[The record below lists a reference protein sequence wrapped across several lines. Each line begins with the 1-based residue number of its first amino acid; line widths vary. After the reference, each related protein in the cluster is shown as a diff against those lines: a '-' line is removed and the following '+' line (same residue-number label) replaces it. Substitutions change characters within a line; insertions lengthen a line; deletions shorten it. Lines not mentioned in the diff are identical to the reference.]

1 MRSAGVLAALLG
13 LLLLIHSSC
22 GLQQGDHQQYT
33 VAPGWRSIKVKTERQ
48 LRTALNN
55 PALGWADRRVIQLTN
70 DLLLS
75 TSVTVSGPIRIEGN
89 CADSPNGQCTVRAAR
104 PTPIFHMTGPT
115 AFVQLGNLQLIG
127 GQGSSGMG
135 GAITATNSSQV
146 EIKNCMLTTNS
157 ATSSGGAIVISS
169 SSHVTLVG
177 SEISG
182 NVAGQAG
189 GGIYVED
196 GTLHIDRSIVS
207 GNSAAVAGGIY
218 VSAGN
223 LITVID
229 SRIQDNMLREISNSI
244 KLSTNAEDEGDER
257 EEDPGAD
264 LVLERASAIIDDN
277 DNSDEN
283 VEERNGNSDEKLK
296 KSIFYSKPGEAFFQ
310 PVPSS
315 KGEIS
320 VRGYIQELADLH
332 GHLPGEA
339 APESEFG
346 TQRKVAPALLAA
358 LRKAAVGGR
367 KSLKTKLFD
376 NGDSSK
382 DAANA
387 AVGGGVVGKSAIE
400 AERQLLTRLFGEDPL
415 ENEMNN
421 QPAAPESLPVGT
433 HLPRRGRSLVQN
445 GPFPAGALVVNVTN
459 EQQLASAFK
468 NRERFIRLQGHITL
482 SGEYRGEKSL
492 LPSIKASVTIEAD
505 CPTPYEGKC
514 LIKGASQ
521 GALMYAD
528 NTGFLPGMELSFKNM
543 IFSNGKSEESGGA
556 IANSG
561 AMAATFENCD
571 FVNNDAGMGGAV
583 ALVEGAFG
591 VFIDCLF
598 KRNGAATDG
607 SGAGTGGAVLL
618 TGQAGFT
625 RCIFEGNRGQNGG
638 AVGVGGS
645 SAGIFFDGC
654 TFSQNTAVIF
664 GDDIYME
671 SWVAT
676 VAYFNPYPTTA
687 EVYTNPNNIAP
698 MSAMPPMY
706 YPATVTS
713 PPPSPPAPP
722 SPPPPAA
729 PSPPNPKTY
738 IYTEDQLWD
747 ALNQGNTTVTLGAHI
762 QFAKQGKWA
771 LAPPPPIISEVK
783 IISRCEGYGETCII
797 DMANTR
803 FPLLEVQSGAIIK
816 MYNVRVTNG
825 ATMSDGGAVRLSA
838 PRKAL
843 FDSCDFIGNYAA
855 NGGAV
860 SIKSAQ
866 DVMFKDCNFGLNW
879 ADATGGAIYMV
890 GSSVTFDGCNYY
902 NNIANSGGA
911 ISMGPGS
918 KAFILKA
925 NFTRNFAEKWGQ
937 DIFITTPVGSTVY
950 LKQWPPESV
959 AKIFP
964 PQAQIQVYYAPPPAS
979 PSPPSPP
986 PNFKRAPYPPPGPLP
1001 PERSRNP
1008 PPLPPNPPPMP
1019 PPRPPSPPMDNYRT
1033 SAPVMYGPLYLGLF
1047 LLFLLGLIIYFMV
1060 YNKKYLPPISD
1071 PEELRAR
1078 LAGEWKASSDED
1090 FSLDD
1095 VPGLDGLEPE
1105 EEEVISS
1112 ALAAAAVRRRQ
1123 LGEAT
1128 YVMSTGTERPPV
1140 DDASGS
1146 GGSGGAGTSSTR
1158 HTKRS

>member
-1 MRSAGVLAALLG
+1 MFPIFYA
-13 LLLLIHSSC
+13 
-22 GLQQGDHQQYT
+22 GLQQIERQQYIA
-33 VAPGWRSIKVKTERQ
+33 APGWRSISVKTERQ

-75 TSVTVSGPIRIEGN
+75 ASLTISSPIRIEGN
-89 CADSPNGQCTVRAAR
+89 CPDSPNGQCTLRAAR
-104 PTPIFHMTGPT
+104 PTPIFHITGPT
-115 AFVQLGNLQLIG
+115 ALVQLGNLQLIN
-127 GQGSSGMG
+127 GQASSGMG

-157 ATSSGGAIVISS
+157 AKNLGGAILVSG
-169 SSHVTLVG
+169 SSHVSLVD
-177 SEISG
+177 SEVSG
-182 NVAGQAG
+182 NVAGHAG

-196 GTLHIDRSIVS
+196 GTFHMDRSTVS
-207 GNSAAVAGGIY
+207 GNSAAVAGGVYIA
-218 VSAGN
+218 AGSY
-223 LITVID
+223 ITVVD
-229 SRIQDNMLREISNSI
+229 SSIQDNMLRETSSQLTSSE
-244 KLSTNAEDEGDER
+244 KEER
-257 EEDPGAD
+257 MNEEDPGAD
-264 LVLERASAIIDDN
+264 LVLERAGALVNDDI
-277 DNSDEN
+277 DNSEAEDE
-283 VEERNGNSDEKLK
+283 EEEKDGKIRKSKAK
-296 KSIFYSKPGEAFFQ
+296 KVFYSKPGEAFFQ
-310 PVPSS
+310 PLPS
-315 KGEIS
+315 KGELS

-339 APESEFG
+339 APEAEFG
-346 TQRKVAPALLAA
+346 TPRKVAPALLAA

-367 KSLKTKLFD
+367 KSLAKNKFWGKKAPETAEK
-376 NGDSSK
+376 
-382 DAANA
+382 
-387 AVGGGVVGKSAIE
+387 VVGKSAVE
-400 AERQLLTRLFGEDPL
+400 VERQILTRLFGEDIL
-415 ENEMNN
+415 ETENENN
-421 QPAAPESLPVGT
+421 RQPAAPESLPVGT
-433 HLPRRGRSLVQN
+433 HLPRRGRSLVQDN
-445 GPFPAGALVVNVTN
+445 PFPAGARVINVTN
-459 EQQLASAFK
+459 EQQLADAFK
-468 NRERFIRLQGHITL
+468 NKERYIALQSHITL
-482 SGEYRGEKSL
+482 SGAFTGEKSL
-492 LPSIKASVTIEAD
+492 LPSIKSSVTIIAD

-514 LIKGASQ
+514 LVKGASK

-528 NTGFLPGMELSFKNM
+528 NTGFLPGMEVSFKNM
-543 IFSNGKSEESGGA
+543 IFSNGNAELSGGA

-561 AMAATFENCD
+561 ALSATFENCD
-571 FVNNDAGMGGAV
+571 FVGNDAGMGGAV

-591 VFIDCLF
+591 VFTDCLF
-598 KRNGAATDG
+598 KRNSAATDG

-625 RCIFEGNRGQNGG
+625 RCVFDTNSGQNGG

-654 TFSQNTAVIF
+654 TFTDNTAVIF
-664 GDDIYME
+664 GNDIYME

-698 MSAMPPMY
+698 MSSMPPMY

-729 PSPPNPKTY
+729 PRPPAPKTY

-747 ALNQGNTTVTLGAHI
+747 ALNQGNTTITLGAHI

-771 LAPPPPIISEVK
+771 LAPPPPVISEVR

-803 FPLLEVQSGAIIK
+803 FPLLDVQSGAIIK
-816 MYNVRVTNG
+816 MYNVRVLNG
-825 ATMSDGGAVRLSA
+825 ATMADGGAVRLAA

-843 FDSCDFIGNYAA
+843 FDTCDFIGNYAA

-866 DVMFKDCNFGLNW
+866 DVMFKDCNFGMNW

-890 GSSVTFDGCNYY
+890 GSSVTFDGCSYYY
-902 NNIANSGGA
+902 NMANSGGA
-911 ISMGPGS
+911 IAMGPGS
-918 KAFILKA
+918 KAFILDA
-925 NFTRNFAEKWGQ
+925 NFTRNVAEKWGP

-964 PQAQIQVYYAPPPAS
+964 PQASIQAYYAPPPAS

-1001 PERSRNP
+1001 PERAKNP

-1019 PPRPPSPPMDNYRT
+1019 PPRPPSPPFDFYQTRP
-1033 SAPVMYGPLYLGLF
+1033 PVMYGPLYLGLV
-1047 LLFLLGLIIYFMV
+1047 LIAVCGTIIYMMV
-1060 YNKKYLPPISD
+1060 HHKKYLPPIRD

-1078 LAGEWKASSDED
+1078 LAGDWEASSDED
-1090 FSLDD
+1090 FSVGSALG
-1095 VPGLDGLEPE
+1095 VDGLEPE

-1112 ALAAAAVRRRQ
+1112 ALAAAAVRRRA

-1128 YVMSTGTERPPV
+1128 YVMSTGTERPVVV
-1140 DDASGS
+1140 DEDDN
-1146 GGSGGAGTSSTR
+1146 GAGPSSR
-1158 HTKRS
+1158 HPKRS

>member
-1 MRSAGVLAALLG
+1 MMFYVFSA
-13 LLLLIHSSC
+13 
-22 GLQQGDHQQYT
+22 GLQQGDHQQYV

-75 TSVTVSGPIRIEGN
+75 TSITVSSPIRIEGN
-89 CADSPNGQCTVRAAR
+89 CATSPNGQCTIRAAR
-104 PTPIFHMTGPT
+104 PTPIFHITGPT

-127 GQGSSGMG
+127 GQASSDMG

-157 ATSSGGAIVISS
+157 AISSGGAIVISS
-169 SSHVTLVG
+169 SSHITVVD
-177 SEISG
+177 SEVSG

-207 GNSAAVAGGIY
+207 GNSAAVAGGIF

-223 LITVID
+223 VITVVD
-229 SRIQDNMLREISNSI
+229 SHIQGNMLRKTSNSI
-244 KLSTNAEDEGDER
+244 KESTDE
-257 EEDPGAD
+257 EEDLGAD
-264 LVLERASAIIDDN
+264 LVLERAGAIINDDDSVDEDVEN
-277 DNSDEN
+277 DDDDDDGS
-283 VEERNGNSDEKLK
+283 GEKKNK
-296 KSIFYSKPGEAFFQ
+296 KIVFYSKPGEAFFQ

-315 KGEIS
+315 KEEIS
-320 VRGYIQELADLH
+320 VDGYIQELADLH

-346 TQRKVAPALLAA
+346 TPRKIAPALLAA
-358 LRKAAVGGR
+358 LRKASVGGR
-367 KSLKTKLFD
+367 KSLKTKFFGGG
-376 NGDSSK
+376 NSGGRGRSK
-382 DAANA
+382 DGSKAAS
-387 AVGGGVVGKSAIE
+387 VVGKTAVEIE
-400 AERQLLTRLFGEDPL
+400 QQILNRLFGEDVVS
-415 ENEMNN
+415 ENEINK
-421 QPAAPESLPVGT
+421 QPAAPESLPVGI
-433 HLPRRGRSLVQN
+433 HLPRRGRSLVQD
-445 GPFPAGALVVNVTN
+445 GPFPAGALVVNVTS
-459 EQQLASAFK
+459 EEQLATAFK
-468 NRERFIRLQGHITL
+468 NRERYIRLQGHITL
-482 SGEYRGEKSL
+482 SGEFKGEKSL

-505 CPTPYEGKC
+505 CPTPYDGKC

-521 GALMYAD
+521 GALLYAD

-543 IFSNGKSEESGGA
+543 IFSNGKADESGGA

-561 AMAATFENCD
+561 AMSATFENCD
-571 FVNNDAGMGGAV
+571 FVSNEAGMGGAV

-654 TFSQNTAVIF
+654 TFTKNTAVIF

-698 MSAMPPMY
+698 MSEMPPMY

-738 IYTEDQLWD
+738 VYTEDQLWD

-771 LAPPPPIISEVK
+771 LAPPPPIISEVR

-825 ATMSDGGAVRLSA
+825 ATMADGGAVRLSA

-902 NNIANSGGA
+902 YNIANSGGA
-911 ISMGPGS
+911 IALGPGS
-918 KAFILKA
+918 KAFILNA
-925 NFTRNFAEKWGQ
+925 NFTRNVAQKWGQ

-1001 PERSRNP
+1001 PERAKNP

-1019 PPRPPSPPMDNYRT
+1019 PPRPPSPPMDFYRT

-1078 LAGEWKASSDED
+1078 LAGEWEASSDED
-1090 FSLDD
+1090 FSLND
-1095 VPGLDGLEPE
+1095 VPGVDGLEPE

-1140 DDASGS
+1140 DDGSAS
-1146 GGSGGAGTSSTR
+1146 GGSAGAGPSSSR
-1158 HTKRS
+1158 HSKRS

>member
-1 MRSAGVLAALLG
+1 M
-13 LLLLIHSSC
+13 
-22 GLQQGDHQQYT
+22 
-33 VAPGWRSIKVKTERQ
+33 APRWRSIKVKTERQ

-55 PALGWADRRVIQLTN
+55 PALGWADRRVIQLAN

-75 TSVTVSGPIRIEGN
+75 TSVTISSPIRIEGN
-89 CADSPNGQCTVRAAR
+89 CATSPNGQCTIRAAR
-104 PTPIFHMTGPT
+104 PTPIFHITGPT

-127 GQGSSGMG
+127 GQGSSDMG

-157 ATSSGGAIVISS
+157 ATSSGGALVISS
-169 SSHVTLVG
+169 NSHISLVG

-189 GGIYVED
+189 GGIYVKD
-196 GTLHIDRSIVS
+196 GTLHVDRSIVS

-229 SRIQDNMLREISNSI
+229 SQIQGNLLKETSI
-244 KLSTNAEDEGDER
+244 KGSIDEEDKEGLE

-264 LVLERASAIIDDN
+264 LVLERASAIINNDDIDEDMESN
-277 DNSDEN
+277 DSREIN
-283 VEERNGNSDEKLK
+283 K
-296 KSIFYSKPGEAFFQ
+296 KSVFYSKPGEAFFQ

-315 KGEIS
+315 KEEIS

-346 TQRKVAPALLAA
+346 TQRKVATALLAA
-358 LRKAAVGGR
+358 LRKASVGGR
-367 KSLKTKLFD
+367 KSLKNKPVT
-376 NGDSSK
+376 
-382 DAANA
+382 
-387 AVGGGVVGKSAIE
+387 GGGRPDTSKKGGAKTASVVVGKSAVE
-400 AERQLLTRLFGEDPL
+400 KERQILNRLFGEDVL
-415 ENEMNN
+415 ENENDIN
-421 QPAAPESLPVGT
+421 KQSAAPESLPVGT
-433 HLPRRGRSLVQN
+433 HLPRRGRALVQE
-445 GPFPAGALVVNVTN
+445 GPFPEGALVVTVTS
-459 EQQLASAFK
+459 ERQLAEAFT
-468 NRERFIRLQGHITL
+468 NRERFIRLEGHITL
-482 SGEYRGEKSL
+482 SGEFKGEKSL
-492 LPSIKASVTIEAD
+492 LPSIKASVTIEAN
-505 CPTPYEGKC
+505 CPKPYDGKC
-514 LIKGASQ
+514 LIKGASP
-521 GALMYAD
+521 GALLYAD

-543 IFSNGKSEESGGA
+543 IFSNGQAAESGGA
-556 IANSG
+556 VGNSG
-561 AMAATFENCD
+561 AMSATFENCD
-571 FVNNDAGMGGAV
+571 FVSNYAGMGGAV

-598 KRNGAATDG
+598 KRNGAAIDG

-654 TFSQNTAVIF
+654 TFTKNSAEIF

-698 MSAMPPMY
+698 MSEMPPMY

-722 SPPPPAA
+722 SPPPPAPPL
-729 PSPPNPKTY
+729 PSNPKTY
-738 IYTEDQLWD
+738 IYTEDQLWE
-747 ALNQGNTTVTLGAHI
+747 ALNQGNTTVILGAHI

-771 LAPPPPIISEVK
+771 LSPPPPIISEVR
-783 IISRCEGYGETCII
+783 ILSRCEGYGETCII

-803 FPLLEVQSGAIIK
+803 FPLLEVESGAIIK
-816 MYNVRVTNG
+816 MYNVRVLNG
-825 ATMSDGGAVRLSA
+825 ATMTDGGAVRLSA

-860 SIKSAQ
+860 TIKSAQ

-890 GSSVTFDGCNYY
+890 GSSVTFEGCNYY
-902 NNIANSGGA
+902 FNNANSGGA
-911 ISMGPGS
+911 IAMGPGS
-918 KAFILKA
+918 NAFILDA
-925 NFTRNFAEKWGQ
+925 NFTRNVAEKWGQ
-937 DIFITTPVGSTVY
+937 DIFISSPVGSSLY

-1001 PERSRNP
+1001 PERPKNP
-1008 PPLPPNPPPMP
+1008 PPQPPNPPPMP
-1019 PPRPPSPPMDNYRT
+1019 PPRPPSPPMDSYRT
-1033 SAPVMYGPLYLGLF
+1033 SAPVMYGPIYLGIF
-1047 LLFLLGLIIYFMV
+1047 LCLLIPVLIYFAV
-1060 YNKKYLPPISD
+1060 YNKKFLPPISD

-1078 LAGEWKASSDED
+1078 LAGEWDASSDED
-1090 FSLDD
+1090 FSLND
-1095 VPGLDGLEPE
+1095 VPGVDGLEPE

-1128 YVMSTGTERPPV
+1128 YVMSTGAERPDV
-1140 DDASGS
+1140 DDGSTS
-1146 GGSGGAGTSSTR
+1146 GGSGGAGPSTSR

>member
-1 MRSAGVLAALLG
+1 LNAPDISLFIARCLTTEIYHAFSA
-13 LLLLIHSSC
+13 
-22 GLQQGDHQQYT
+22 GLQQIERQQYT
-33 VAPGWRSIKVKTERQ
+33 VTPGWRSIKVKTERQ

-55 PALGWADRRVIQLTN
+55 PALGWADRRVIQLSN

-75 TSVTVSGPIRIEGN
+75 ASLTISTPIRIEGN
-89 CADSPNGQCTVRAAR
+89 CPESPNAQCTIRAAR
-104 PTPIFHMTGPT
+104 PTPIFHITGPT
-115 AFVQLGNLQLIG
+115 AFVQLGNLQLTN
-127 GQGSSGMG
+127 GQAGYGMG

-146 EIKNCMLTTNS
+146 EIKNCMVTTNS
-157 ATSSGGAIVISS
+157 ARTSGGAILITG
-169 SSHVTLVG
+169 SSHVTLVD

-182 NVAGQAG
+182 NVAGQYG

-196 GTLHIDRSIVS
+196 GTLHMDRSTVS
-207 GNSAAVAGGIY
+207 GNSAAVAGGVY
-218 VSAGN
+218 VAAGS
-223 LITVID
+223 LITVVD
-229 SRIQDNMLREISNSI
+229 SNIVDNMLRESSSSASSTSTSSSN
-244 KLSTNAEDEGDER
+244 EDDGAMDG
-257 EEDPGAD
+257 EDPGAD
-264 LVLERASAIIDDN
+264 LVLERSRAFTNNSEQNNENNNNDD
-277 DNSDEN
+277 
-283 VEERNGNSDEKLK
+283 GGK
-296 KSIFYSKPGEAFFQ
+296 KSKKPVFYSKPGEAFFQ
-310 PVPSS
+310 PLPAS
-315 KGEIS
+315 KTEIS

-346 TQRKVAPALLAA
+346 TQRRVAPALLAA
-358 LRKAAVGGR
+358 LRNAAVGGR
-367 KSLKTKLFD
+367 KSLSNKWF
-376 NGDSSK
+376 
-382 DAANA
+382 
-387 AVGGGVVGKSAIE
+387 GGGKKAEKAVVGKSAVEI
-400 AERQLLTRLFGEDPL
+400 ERQILNRLFGEDIVEG
-415 ENEMNN
+415 ENERRNR
-421 QPAAPESLPVGT
+421 PSAPESLPIGT
-433 HLPRRGRSLVQN
+433 HLPRRGRSLVQD
-445 GPFPAGALVVNVTN
+445 GPFPSGALVINVTS
-459 EQQLASAFK
+459 EQQLANAFK
-468 NRERFIRLQGHITL
+468 NRERYIRLQGHITL
-482 SGEYRGEKSL
+482 SGEFKGEKSL

-528 NTGFLPGMELSFKNM
+528 NTGFLPGMEVSFKNM
-543 IFSNGKSEESGGA
+543 IFSNGNAEESGGA

-561 AMAATFENCD
+561 AMSATFENCD
-571 FVNNDAGMGGAV
+571 FVGNDAGMGGAV

-591 VFIDCLF
+591 VFTDCLF

-625 RCIFEGNRGQNGG
+625 RCTFEYNKGQNGG

-654 TFSQNTAVIF
+654 TFTDNTAVIF
-664 GDDIYME
+664 GNDIYME

-687 EVYTNPNNIAP
+687 EVYTNPNNIAS
-698 MSAMPPMY
+698 MSGMPPMY

-713 PPPSPPAPP
+713 PPPNPPAPP

-729 PSPPNPKTY
+729 PRPPSPKTY

-771 LAPPPPIISEVK
+771 LAPPPPIISEVR

-825 ATMSDGGAVRLSA
+825 ATMADGGAVRLSA

-866 DVMFKDCNFGLNW
+866 DVMFKDCNFGMNW

-890 GSSVTFDGCNYY
+890 GSSVTFDGCSYY
-902 NNIANSGGA
+902 YNIANSGGA
-911 ISMGPGS
+911 IAMGPGS
-918 KAFILKA
+918 KAFIIDA
-925 NFTRNFAEKWGQ
+925 NFTRNVAEKWGD

-964 PQAQIQVYYAPPPAS
+964 PQAQIQAYYAPPPAS

-1001 PERSRNP
+1001 PERAKNP

-1019 PPRPPSPPMDNYRT
+1019 PPRPPSPPFDYYQTRP
-1033 SAPVMYGPLYLGLF
+1033 PVMYAPLYLGLV
-1047 LLFLLGLIIYFMV
+1047 LLGVLGTIIYCMV
-1060 YNKKYLPPISD
+1060 HHKKYLPPIRD

-1078 LAGEWKASSDED
+1078 LAGEWDASSDED
-1090 FSLDD
+1090 FS
-1095 VPGLDGLEPE
+1095 VGSAAGVEGLEPE

-1112 ALAAAAVRRRQ
+1112 ALAAAAVRRRA

-1128 YVMSTGTERPPV
+1128 YVMSTGAERPV
-1140 DDASGS
+1140 DD
-1146 GGSGGAGTSSTR
+1146 GSGGAGPSR
-1158 HTKRS
+1158 HTKKL